1 MEVLPIATEIS
12 DCRIISV
19 EPIVEPVVRQQEYIH
34 IRELLSFI
42 ACTLIVIVFFILIM
56 FPRGFTN

>member
-1 MEVLPIATEIS
+1 MEVPIAREIS
-12 DCRIISV
+12 DCHVISV
-19 EPIVEPVVRQQEYIH
+19 EPIVEPVVRQEYIH

-42 ACTLIVIVFFILIM
+42 ACSLIVIVFFILIV